1 MSGALQAF
9 RIVFSVDGS
18 GKVLGEL
25 EKIDDKG
32 KKAADSLEKADKA
45 TEKAGKSA
53 KGLSGA
59 LASSGRGIITFRRA
73 LMHSMPALALL
84 GVKMLAMRIAMNSLD
99 FAKQA
104 NDLIF
109 LSNSAGMATDKLQ
122 KLGGVSKRNGGGG
135 TQSVATAMGNLRKRV
150 YNSQYEMDSGLAQLQ
165 SQYKIQTMD
174 GKGMLSAEQIMK
186 NALEYIFDRNKSIDA
201 KNKVKELVGMDDGM
215 FNAAMRG
222 RGYYEAEQRK
232 AAEQM
237 LSPEDIKRLD
247 ELHGVFKDFS
257 ADIEKM
263 AKEMAIDNADGVRNL
278 LESFK
283 GLMNT
288 IGNNAEGIK
297 NATQGIIT
305 LCDWLI
311 NAASG
316 IIGMIGKAGGI
327 AGKVAGALEKGW
339 NYAKPAFDAAPAPDM
354 YPGSIDYSR
363 IPSKAEAHSQV
374 QKIELSAT
382 GKVVV
387 DDPRGNNLGEGPLEI
402 SVKPFETQKLFQ

>member
-135 TQSVATAMGNLRKRV
+135 TQSVAAAMGNLRKRV
-150 YNSQYEMDSGLAQLQ
+150 YNSQYKVDEGLADLE
-165 SQYKIQTMD
+165 SKHKIQISD

-186 NALEYIFDRNKSIDA
+186 NALDFIFDRKNARDA
-201 KNKVKELVGMDDGM
+201 KVDVKELVGMDDGM
-215 FNAAMRG
+215 FNAAMKG
-222 RGYYEAEQRK
+222 RKYYEAEQRK

-283 GLMNT
+283 GPFFYN
-288 IGNNAEGIK
+288 IIISENN
-297 NATQGIIT
+297 
-305 LCDWLI
+305 
-311 NAASG
+311 
-316 IIGMIGKAGGI
+316 
-327 AGKVAGALEKGW
+327 
-339 NYAKPAFDAAPAPDM
+339 
-354 YPGSIDYSR
+354 
-363 IPSKAEAHSQV
+363 
-374 QKIELSAT
+374 
-382 GKVVV
+382 
-387 DDPRGNNLGEGPLEI
+387 
-402 SVKPFETQKLFQ
+402 

>member
-122 KLGGVSKRNGGGG
+122 KLGGVSKRNGGDG

-150 YNSQYEMDSGLAQLQ
+150 YNSQYKVDEGLADLE
-165 SQYKIQTMD
+165 SKHKIQISD

-186 NALEYIFDRNKSIDA
+186 NALDFIFDRKNARDA
-201 KNKVKELVGMDDGM
+201 KVDVKELVGMDDGM
-215 FNAAMRG
+215 FNAAMKG
-222 RGYYEAEQRK
+222 RKYYEAEQRK

-288 IGNNAEGIK
+288 IGNNAESIKAAADGILTLCKWIIDSVSGIVKAAEWVGEKAGEAVGWTEKTTNELVK
-297 NATQGIIT
+297 NARETFSYGE
-305 LCDWLI
+305 
-311 NAASG
+311 
-316 IIGMIGKAGGI
+316 MAGG
-327 AGKVAGALEKGW
+327 
-339 NYAKPAFDAAPAPDM
+339 N
-354 YPGSIDYSR
+354 
-363 IPSKAEAHSQV
+363 IPNSYISKAESRA
-374 QKIELSAT
+374 
-382 GKVVV
+382 
-387 DDPRGNNLGEGPLEI
+387 GNYKTEI
-402 SVKPFETQKLFQ
+402 SVKGEVMVKDRQGNELGEAPLKSWSNQLVKYNQ

>member
-59 LASSGRGIITFRRA
+59 LASSGSGIITFRRA

-109 LSNSAGMATDKLQ
+109 LSNSAGIATDKLQ

-135 TQSVATAMGNLRKRV
+135 TQSVATAMGNLRKRI
-150 YNSQYEMDSGLAQLQ
+150 YNSKYEMDSGLEKLA
-165 SQYKIQTMD
+165 SKHKIQIFD

-186 NALEYIFDRNKSIDA
+186 NALEYIFDRNISHDA
-201 KNKVKELVGMDDGM
+201 KTEVKDLVGMDDGM
-215 FNAAMRG
+215 FNAAMKG
-222 RGYYEAEQRK
+222 RKYYEAEQRK

-237 LSPEDIKRLD
+237 LSPGDIKRLD
-247 ELHGVFKDFS
+247 ELHAVFKDFS

-288 IGNNAEGIK
+288 IGNNAESIKAAADGILTLCKWIIDSVSGIVKAAEWVGEKGGEVVGWTEKTTNELVK
-297 NATQGIIT
+297 NAKDTFSYGENSAGSVSNIPRAVAHNVETTFKGGVTIT
-305 LCDWLI
+305 ISDTKG
-311 NAASG
+311 NK
-316 IIGMIGKAGGI
+316 IGETYIDH
-327 AGKVAGALEKGW
+327 
-339 NYAKPAFDAAPAPDM
+339 AKP
-354 YPGSIDYSR
+354 
-363 IPSKAEAHSQV
+363 
-374 QKIELSAT
+374 IET
-382 GKVVV
+382 V
-387 DDPRGNNLGEGPLEI
+387 NI
-402 SVKPFETQKLFQ
+402 SH

>member
-1 MSGALQAF
+1 
-9 RIVFSVDGS
+9 
-18 GKVLGEL
+18 
-25 EKIDDKG
+25 
-32 KKAADSLEKADKA
+32 
-45 TEKAGKSA
+45 
-53 KGLSGA
+53 SGA

-122 KLGGVSKRNGGGG
+122 RLGGVSKRNGGGG

-165 SQYKIQTMD
+165 SQYKIQISD

-186 NALEYIFDRNKSIDA
+186 NALDFIFDRNKSIDA

-288 IGNNAEGIK
+288 IGNNAESIKAAADGILTLCKWIIDSVSGIVKAAEWVGEKAGEAVGWTEKTTNELVK
-297 NATQGIIT
+297 NARETFSYGENSAGSVSNIPRAVAHNVETTFKGGVTIT
-305 LCDWLI
+305 ISDTKG
-311 NAASG
+311 NK
-316 IIGMIGKAGGI
+316 IGETYIDH
-327 AGKVAGALEKGW
+327 
-339 NYAKPAFDAAPAPDM
+339 AKP
-354 YPGSIDYSR
+354 IETVN
-363 IPSKAEAHSQV
+363 ISQ
-374 QKIELSAT
+374 
-382 GKVVV
+382 
-387 DDPRGNNLGEGPLEI
+387 
-402 SVKPFETQKLFQ
+402 